1 MMAFLDWRSD
11 EVEEEKEEKR
21 VLVAVRIKR
30 AIGVLARDFFFLG
43 GGGGFKVWVFFSTS
57 LRKSPKYKGDF
68 D

>member
-30 AIGVLARDFFFLG
+30 AIGVLAREIFFFFFLG
-43 GGGGFKVWVFFSTS
+43 GGGV
-57 LRKSPKYKGDF
+57 
-68 D
+68 

>member
-30 AIGVLARDFFFLG
+30 AIGVLAREIFFILFYFLG
-43 GGGGFKVWVFFSTS
+43 EGGLRCGFS
-57 LRKSPKYKGDF
+57 
-68 D
+68 

>member
-30 AIGVLARDFFFLG
+30 AIGVLAREIFFFFF
-43 GGGGFKVWVFFSTS
+43 GGFKVWVFFSTS